1 MADIIETMKT
11 IPDYIGSNGRTD
23 TEIADA
29 ENALGTV
36 FAPDYK
42 RYLKEVGLA
51 CFGGHEFTGLTTTE
65 RLSVLSV
72 TKQERTANKQIPESW
87 YVVEQTNYDGIVVW
101 QAPTGEIYQSVPG
114 LPGQKIYDSLAE
126 FISSTH

>member
-36 FAPDYK
+36 FAPD
-42 RYLKEVGLA
+42 
-51 CFGGHEFTGLTTTE
+51 
-65 RLSVLSV
+65 
-72 TKQERTANKQIPESW
+72 
-87 YVVEQTNYDGIVVW
+87 
-101 QAPTGEIYQSVPG
+101 
-114 LPGQKIYDSLAE
+114 
-126 FISSTH
+126 

>member
-65 RLSVLSV
+65 RLL
-72 TKQERTANKQIPESW
+72 RNKNGQ
-87 YVVEQTNYDGIVVW
+87 QTSKFLNHGM
-101 QAPTGEIYQSVPG
+101 
-114 LPGQKIYDSLAE
+114 L
-126 FISSTH
+126 